1 MIILLTTVPGIED
14 IVVNEVK
21 ELLGS
26 RVITAEVFGSSSIT
40 GKILVSVDDADI
52 NKFRALSTV
61 EHVIEVLDVKNVGK
75 SMENL
80 RNCIWQLNLE
90 GLLNYYT
97 PNTTIGILAD
107 RSGDHEF
114 KSPDAAAMLGERVLE
129 FLSSRGIKPLFNL
142 DNPDLA
148 LRLIID
154 QDKCVLGLSIT
165 RKPLRNRPYRR
176 FNHPAAINPI
186 LANAMFR
193 LLSPTPSSRVCDITC
208 GSGTIVIEGAL
219 MRRDLVFLCADI
231 DYGYLK
237 GALMNAREARVDYLV
252 DFVVMDSTKPAIR
265 SGACWHCV
273 FNPPFGIRVEPL
285 SGISAFY
292 DSLFR
297 ALGEILRG
305 GSSAVFITVRK
316 SLARKMLAKYGFRVV
331 SERVVE
337 QGGIW
342 STIFRIVKE

>member
-14 IVVNEVK
+14 VVINEVK

-40 GKILVSVDDADI
+40 GKVLVSINGVDI

-75 SMENL
+75 SMESL

-97 PNTTIGILAD
+97 PSTTIGILAD

-129 FLSSRGIKPLFNL
+129 FLSSRDIKPFFNL

-193 LLSPTPSSRVCDITC
+193 ILGPNPLSRVCDITC

-219 MRRDLVFLCADI
+219 MRKDLVFLCADI
-231 DYGYLK
+231 DYGYIK

-292 DSLFR
+292 GSLFR
-297 ALGEILRG
+297 ALGEILRS

-316 SLARKMLAKYGFRVV
+316 SLVRKMLAKYGFRVV

>member
-1 MIILLTTVPGIED
+1 MRTLLTTVPGIED
-14 IVVNEVK
+14 IVINEVR
-21 ELLGS
+21 ELFGD

-40 GKILVSVDDADI
+40 GKVLVSIDGMDI
-52 NKFRALSTV
+52 NRLRALSTV
-61 EHVIEVLDVKNVGK
+61 EHVIEVLDIKDVGK
-75 SMENL
+75 SMESL
-80 RNCIWQLNLE
+80 RSCIWQLNLE

-97 PNTTIGILAD
+97 PNTTIGVLAD

-114 KSPDAAAMLGERVLE
+114 RSPDAAALLGERITE
-129 FLSSRGIKPLFNL
+129 YLSSRGIKPLFNL
-142 DNPDLA
+142 DNPDLT

-193 LLSPTPSSRVCDITC
+193 ILGPNPLSRVCDITC
-208 GSGTIVIEGAL
+208 GSGTIIIEGAL
-219 MRRDLVFLCADI
+219 MRKDLIFLCADI
-231 DYGYLK
+231 DYGYIK

-265 SGACWHCV
+265 SGACWHCI

-285 SGISAFY
+285 SGISTFY

-297 ALGEILRG
+297 TLRDILRS

-316 SLARKMLAKYGFRVV
+316 SLARKTLAKYGFRVV
-331 SERVVE
+331 GERVVE

-342 STIFRIVKE
+342 STIFKVVKE

>member
-14 IVVNEVK
+14 IVINEVK
-21 ELLGS
+21 ELLGN

-40 GKILVSVDDADI
+40 GKVLVSIDSTDI
-52 NKFRALSTV
+52 NKFRVLSTV
-61 EHVIEVLDVKNVGK
+61 EHVIEVLDVKSVGK
-75 SMENL
+75 SMESL
-80 RNCIWQLNLE
+80 RNCIRQLNLE

-114 KSPDAAAMLGERVLE
+114 KSPDAAALLGERISE
-129 FLSSRGIKPLFNL
+129 FLLSMGLKPLFNL
-142 DNPDLA
+142 DNPDLT

-193 LLSPTPSSRVCDITC
+193 ILGPTSSSRVCDITC

-219 MRRDLVFLCADI
+219 MRKDLVFLCADI
-231 DYGYLK
+231 DYGYIN
-237 GALMNAREARVDYLV
+237 GALMNAKEAGVDYLV
-252 DFVVMDSTKPAIR
+252 DFVVMDSTRPAIKDN
-265 SGACWHCV
+265 ACGHCI

-285 SGISAFY
+285 SGISMFY
-292 DSLFR
+292 DSLFK
-297 ALGEILRG
+297 ALREVLKS

-316 SLARKMLAKYGFRVV
+316 SLAKKILAKYGFRVV
-331 SERVVE
+331 SERIVE

-342 STIFRIVKE
+342 STIFRVIKE